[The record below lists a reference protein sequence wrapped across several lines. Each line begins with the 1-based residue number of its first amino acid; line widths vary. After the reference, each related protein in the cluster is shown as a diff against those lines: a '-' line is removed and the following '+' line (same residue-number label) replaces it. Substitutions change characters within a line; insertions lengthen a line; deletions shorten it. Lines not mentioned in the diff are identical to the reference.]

1 MSDTVL
7 IVLFLC
13 VTILGLVSIISISE
27 HSKDKLNVKAKL
39 SIKNIADSEVAIS
52 SEDKE
57 CKK

>member
-39 SIKNIADSEVAIS
+39 SIKNIADSE
-52 SEDKE
+52 DKE